1 MKKIL
6 LLSLF
11 LVACTERANL
21 TLTCP
26 GCDLTGP
33 AGESIVGP
41 QGEPGESIQ
50 GEAGFDGHDALIE
63 VLPLALSCTAGG
75 YSLLT
80 ATDSN
85 SNGLIDSTD
94 KNYSLVD
101 VCNGVSGS
109 DGAVGNPGQDAILE
123 IVDPCSD
130 FPGLHDE
137 VLIRL
142 ADGRLLASFS
152 NNFSGDYTRFSILLA
167 GNNFQTTDGSG
178 CFFSVDANNQLFNEH
193 Y

>member
-1 MKKIL
+1 MVDRKMEHKMKTKIIL
-6 LLSLF
+6 GLVLS
-11 LVACTERANL
+11 VWVSACEEKATFTFACEE
-21 TLTCP
+21 CVVE
-26 GCDLTGP
+26 GP
-33 AGESIVGP
+33 
-41 QGEPGESIQ
+41 Q

-63 VLPLALSCTAGG
+63 VLPLAVSCVAGG

-101 VCNGVSGS
+101 VCNGVAGS
-109 DGAVGNPGQDAILE
+109 NGAVGPSGILV

-130 FPGLHDE
+130 FPGVHDE

-142 ADGRLLASFS
+142 ADDRLLASFS
-152 NNFSGDYTRFSILLA
+152 NNFNGDYTRFSILLA

-178 CFFSVDANNQLFNEH
+178 CFFSVDVNNQLFNEH

>member
-1 MKKIL
+1 MNKKL
-6 LLSLF
+6 LALAL
-11 LVACTERANL
+11 LTLTIGCAERANFAFE
-21 TLTCP
+21 CEA
-26 GCDLTGP
+26 CIVEGP
-33 AGESIVGP
+33 QGVAGES
-41 QGEPGESIQ
+41 
-50 GEAGFDGHDALIE
+50 GFDGHDALIE
-63 VLPLALSCTAGG
+63 VLPLAVSCPAGG

-101 VCNGVSGS
+101 VCNGVSGN
-109 DGAVGNPGQDAILE
+109 DGAVGPSGILAI
-123 IVDPCSD
+123 IDPCSD
-130 FPGLHDE
+130 FPGVHDE

-142 ADGRLLASFS
+142 SDGRLLASFS
-152 NNFSGDYTRFSILLA
+152 NNVNGDYTRFSILQS
-167 GNNFQTTDGSG
+167 GVGYKSTDGSN

>member
-1 MKKIL
+1 MNKKL
-6 LLSLF
+6 LALAL
-11 LVACTERANL
+11 LTLTIGCAERANFAFE
-21 TLTCP
+21 
-26 GCDLTGP
+26 CDDCVVEG
-33 AGESIVGP
+33 A
-41 QGEPGESIQ
+41 QGAP

-63 VLPLALSCTAGG
+63 VLPLAVSCSAGG

-101 VCNGVSGS
+101 VCNGLNGS
-109 DGAVGNPGQDAILE
+109 NGANGNDGQNGTNGTNGILA
-123 IVDPCSD
+123 IVDPCGD
-130 FPGLHDE
+130 KAGVHDE

-142 ADGRLLASFS
+142 SDGRLLASFS
-152 NNFSGDYTRFSILLA
+152 NNVNGDYTRFSILQA
-167 GNNFQTTDGSG
+167 GNGYMSTDGSN

>member
-1 MKKIL
+1 MTNIIK
-6 LLSLF
+6 
-11 LVACTERANL
+11 LVTFTLALGACAERANFAFE
-21 TLTCP
+21 
-26 GCDLTGP
+26 CDDCVV
-33 AGESIVGP
+33 EGP
-41 QGEPGESIQ
+41 QGVAGESIQ

-63 VLPLALSCTAGG
+63 VLPLAVSCAAGG

-101 VCNGVSGS
+101 VCNGVAGI
-109 DGAVGNPGQDAILE
+109 DGAVGPSGILE
-123 IVDPCSD
+123 VIDPCGD
-130 FPGLHDE
+130 AQNAHDE
-137 VLIRL
+137 VLLRL

-152 NNFSGDYTRFSILLA
+152 ANANGAYTRFAYLVP
-167 GNNFQTTDGSG
+167 GVNYGTTDQTG